1 MSDRSVP
8 SPFLSARSAVAFVH
22 DVAMAAASF
31 VLALYLR
38 LGGRMFDYMGDTL
51 LWAAAIFAAIAA
63 AVFWAVG
70 LYRGVWR
77 YASMND
83 LLAIVRGVTL
93 TILVFLPVMFMLSRL
108 EGVPRST
115 LAINW
120 LVLIFLLGAPRFV
133 YRILKDGGLAHVLE
147 RGNGLR
153 VPVLLVGAGDAAE
166 LFIREMARDRA
177 APFQV
182 AGILDMDARRIGQ
195 RIHGVP
201 VLGDIE
207 TGQRVIDGLR
217 RRERPPQR
225 LIVTRETAAPQLRRL
240 LDLAEA
246 NGMTLARLPRLAEL
260 QSGDGA
266 ASPVQVRPVALEDLL
281 GRPRTVLDREP
292 MRRLAVGKRI
302 LITGAGGS
310 IGAELARQLAAFAPA
325 HLALLDHGEYALYT
339 IDGEI
344 GRRWP
349 NLSRSAILA
358 DVRDSARLD
367 RAMAD
372 ERPELVFHA
381 AALKHVPM
389 AEANPAEAA
398 LTNAVGTRRVADAAR
413 AAGVAAMVLISTDKA
428 VNPTS
433 VLGATKRLAESYC
446 QALDIAD
453 PRVKPGDPRPGGTRF
468 ITVRF
473 GNVLGSTGS
482 VVPLFQRQ
490 LAEGGP
496 LTVTHREMTRYFMT
510 AREAIELVLRA
521 SALGAADEG
530 AARGR
535 IFILDMGEPVRILDL
550 ARQVIRLS
558 GQRPEIDIAIAFTG
572 PRPGEKLTEEL
583 FHAGEAM
590 APAGVPGLL
599 LAAPRTADLALLRGG
614 LDELAETAR
623 GGGDAEVIALLRRL
637 GPENK
642 ARPQPGPAARAA
654 AGR

>member
-1 MSDRSVP
+1 MPDRSVP

-22 DVAMAAASF
+22 DVAMAAGSF
-31 VLALYLR
+31 GLALYLR

-51 LWAAAIFAAIAA
+51 FWAAAIFAAIAA
-63 AVFWAVG
+63 AVFWTVG

-108 EGVPRST
+108 EAVPRSM

-153 VPVLLVGAGDAAE
+153 VPVLLIGAGDAAE

-177 APFQV
+177 APFRV

-201 VLGDIE
+201 VLGDIA
-207 TGQRVIDGLR
+207 TGQRVIDNLR

-225 LIVTRETAAPQLRRL
+225 LIVTRETAPPQLRRL

-292 MRRLAVGKRI
+292 MRRLAAGRRI

-344 GRRWP
+344 GQHWP

-358 DVRDSARLD
+358 DVRDPARLD
-367 RAMAD
+367 RVMAE

-398 LTNAVGTRRVADAAR
+398 LTNTVGTRRVADAAR

-446 QALDIAD
+446 QALDIAG
-453 PRVKPGDPRPGGTRF
+453 RQRPGGTRF
-468 ITVRF
+468 VTVRF

-521 SALGAADEG
+521 SALGVADTG
-530 AARGR
+530 PARGR
-535 IFILDMGEPVRILDL
+535 IFVLDMGEPVRILDL

-558 GQRPEIDIAIAFTG
+558 GQRPEIDVAIAFTG

-590 APAGVPGLL
+590 ASAGVPGLL
-599 LAAPRTADLALLRGG
+599 LAAPRTADLGLLRAA

-623 GGGDAEVIALLRRL
+623 GGGDAAVIALLRRL
-637 GPENK
+637 VPEY
-642 ARPQPGPAARAA
+642 AAPPQPGPAARAA

>member
-1 MSDRSVP
+1 MPDRSVP
-8 SPFLSARSAVAFVH
+8 SPLPSARSAVAFVH

-31 VLALYLR
+31 VLALHLR
-38 LGGRMFDYMGDTL
+38 LGDRMLDFVGDSL
-51 LWAAAIFAAIAA
+51 LPGTAIFAAVAA

-225 LIVTRETAAPQLRRL
+225 LIVTRETAPPQLRRL

-367 RAMAD
+367 RAMAE

-398 LTNAVGTRRVADAAR
+398 LTNTVGTRRVADATR

-428 VNPTS
+428 VNPAS

-446 QALDIAD
+446 QALDIAEWQ
-453 PRVKPGDPRPGGTRF
+453 RPGGTRF
-468 ITVRF
+468 VTVRF

-521 SALGAADEG
+521 SALGAADTG
-530 AARGR
+530 PARGR
-535 IFILDMGEPVRILDL
+535 IFVLDMGEPVRILDL

-558 GQRPEIDIAIAFTG
+558 GQRPEIDVAIAFTG

-599 LAAPRTADLALLRGG
+599 LAAPRTADLALLRAA

-637 GPENK
+637 VPEYE

>member
-1 MSDRSVP
+1 MPDRSVP

-31 VLALYLR
+31 VLALHLR
-38 LGGRMFDYMGDTL
+38 LGDRMLDYLGDSL
-51 LWAAAIFAAIAA
+51 LPGTAIFAAIAA

-83 LLAIVRGVTL
+83 LLAITRGVTL

-108 EGVPRST
+108 EGVPRSA

-166 LFIREMARDRA
+166 LFIREMARDRT

-182 AGILDMDARRIGQ
+182 AGILDMDGRRVGQ

-201 VLGDIE
+201 VLGGIAS
-207 TGQRVIDGLR
+207 GQRVIDDLR

-225 LIVTRETAAPQLRRL
+225 LIVTRETAPPQLRRL

-325 HLALLDHGEYALYT
+325 HLALLDHGEYALYG
-339 IDGEI
+339 IDAEI

-349 NLSRSAILA
+349 KLSRSAILA
-358 DVRDSARLD
+358 DVRDPARLD
-367 RAMAD
+367 RAMAE

-398 LTNAVGTRRVADAAR
+398 LTNTIGTRRVADAAR

-428 VNPTS
+428 VNPVS

-446 QALDIAD
+446 QALDIAE
-453 PRVKPGDPRPGGTRF
+453 RQRPGGTRF
-468 ITVRF
+468 VTVRF

-496 LTVTHREMTRYFMT
+496 LTVTHPEMTRYFMT

-521 SALGAADEG
+521 SALGAADTG
-530 AARGR
+530 PTRGR
-535 IFILDMGEPVRILDL
+535 IFVLDMGEPVRILDL
-550 ARQVIRLS
+550 ARQMIRLS
-558 GQRPEIDIAIAFTG
+558 GQRPEIDVAIAFTG

-599 LAAPRTADLALLRGG
+599 LAAPRTADLGPLRAA

-623 GGGDAEVIALLRRL
+623 SGGGAEVIALLRRL
-637 GPENK
+637 VPEYE
-642 ARPQPGPAARAA
+642 ARLQPGPAARAA
-654 AGR
+654 VGR

>member
-22 DVAMAAASF
+22 DVVMAAASF
-31 VLALYLR
+31 VLALHLR
-38 LGGRMFDYMGDTL
+38 LGDRMFDYLGDSL
-51 LWAAAIFAAIAA
+51 LPGTAIFAAVAA
-63 AVFWAVG
+63 TVFWAVG

-108 EGVPRST
+108 EGVPRSM

-201 VLGDIE
+201 VLGDIAA
-207 TGQRVIDGLR
+207 GQRVIDGLR
-217 RRERPPQR
+217 RRERSPQR
-225 LIVTRETAAPQLRRL
+225 LIVTRETAPPQLRRL

-358 DVRDSARLD
+358 DVRDTARLD
-367 RAMAD
+367 RAMAE

-398 LTNAVGTRRVADAAR
+398 LTNAVGTRRVADSAR

-453 PRVKPGDPRPGGTRF
+453 PRVRPGDQRPGGTRF
-468 ITVRF
+468 VTVRF

-558 GQRPEIDIAIAFTG
+558 GQRPEIDVAIAFTG
-572 PRPGEKLTEEL
+572 PRPG
-583 FHAGEAM
+583 
-590 APAGVPGLL
+590 
-599 LAAPRTADLALLRGG
+599 
-614 LDELAETAR
+614 
-623 GGGDAEVIALLRRL
+623 
-637 GPENK
+637 
-642 ARPQPGPAARAA
+642 
-654 AGR
+654 